1 MNRPSMFI
9 VMMKAKRV
17 KMKGKNMTLSSPI
30 IEAARS
36 SIRPN
41 RPSPTT

>member
-1 MNRPSMFI
+1 MFI
-9 VMMKAKRV
+9 VMMKVNRV
-17 KMKGKNMTLSSPI
+17 KMNGKNFMLSSPI

-36 SIRPN
+36 SISPN